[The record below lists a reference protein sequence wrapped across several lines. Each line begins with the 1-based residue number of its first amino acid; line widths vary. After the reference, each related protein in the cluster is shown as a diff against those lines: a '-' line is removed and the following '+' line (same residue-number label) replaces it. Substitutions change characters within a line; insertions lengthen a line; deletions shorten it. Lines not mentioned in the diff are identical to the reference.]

1 MKQKNFQN
9 ESNNQR
15 PRNLKNK
22 GDDYSDTELTIIFC
36 VIYFSFLVW
45 EFDSD
50 PSKSGKY
57 TQRFTEAGAGSYIDS
72 NAVVKQLINECSSSR
87 LKDEFE
93 TLKRRTKSTA
103 MRKQF

>member
-1 MKQKNFQN
+1 MCTSTSRLRNLRKTCKTCKTCRTCRNETKNFQN

-57 TQRFTEAGAGSYIDS
+57 TQRFTEAGAGSY
-72 NAVVKQLINECSSSR
+72 
-87 LKDEFE
+87 
-93 TLKRRTKSTA
+93 
-103 MRKQF
+103 